1 MVLVAPPDFTAA
13 MTLSF
18 GQLTF
23 NILYLVPTLIVISHL
38 GQRRMEARRVVAMR
52 TPTDL
57 PIVFF
62 LLWTLLIVPFS
73 LEPVSALRGFGWW
86 LCNGFIVYY
95 LVLNSRMVTDRRG
108 TLIGVLVAGTVAIGL
123 FELCSILY
131 VWIDTSQFNRVQG
144 PMVNP
149 LFMSVLVVLALPLA
163 MVRALGTSRAPR
175 SRRIYQVG
183 AVLLAVIGTL
193 TMSRVGIIAMVIGTS
208 IALWPNGRRLLAVC
222 IFILVSVMTAFG
234 LSGDERLK
242 PQAILQDGEHVIARQ
257 GRVLNALDEEQLLP
271 DTALVTGMGA
281 RVLGRIAQSDAYRHH
296 RPTLRC
302 ENMYLTILVEE
313 GMIGLVLFLLIIIR
327 ALAYQA
333 RIIHLIKD
341 DLAAQDLRA
350 AGGAILACLILLV
363 VSDALYQL
371 PLILAFFAALGLSMG
386 LATHYGPDSKR
397 VYRIIQYRDKL

>member
-1 MVLVAPPDFTAA
+1 MKVGSEAKIGQRLVQQDEDHYTSIGRFLRKYRLDELPQLINVIRRDMNVVGPRPLRPIFLDKHINAVAGYDRRFLVRPGITGQAQVRGGYYTSPRHKLFYEILYISRRTIALDLQLVVLTFARVMTRIFTTTLLLSWLLVMVLVTPPEFTAA

-208 IALWPNGRRLLAVC
+208 IAPWPNGRRLLAVC
-222 IFILVSVMTAFG
+222 IFILVSVMTA
-234 LSGDERLK
+234 
-242 PQAILQDGEHVIARQ
+242 
-257 GRVLNALDEEQLLP
+257 LDS
-271 DTALVTGMGA
+271 AAM
-281 RVLGRIAQSDAYRHH
+281 SDSNR
-296 RPTLRC
+296 RRFCRT
-302 ENMYLTILVEE
+302 E
-313 GMIGLVLFLLIIIR
+313 
-327 ALAYQA
+327 
-333 RIIHLIKD
+333 
-341 DLAAQDLRA
+341 
-350 AGGAILACLILLV
+350 
-363 VSDALYQL
+363 
-371 PLILAFFAALGLSMG
+371 SM
-386 LATHYGPDSKR
+386 
-397 VYRIIQYRDKL
+397 